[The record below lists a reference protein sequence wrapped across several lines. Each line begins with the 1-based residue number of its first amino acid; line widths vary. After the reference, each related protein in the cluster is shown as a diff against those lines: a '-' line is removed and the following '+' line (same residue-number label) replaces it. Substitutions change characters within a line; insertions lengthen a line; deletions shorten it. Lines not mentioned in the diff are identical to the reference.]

1 MIKIY
6 SKMKSNEKQG
16 KAILFRLEKYNNN
29 EMEYIIVPLFI
40 RETSVKDSAIKVCKK
55 MEEFINK

>member
-1 MIKIY
+1 
-6 SKMKSNEKQG
+6 MKSNKEQG